1 MLVSGV
7 LIFSVATFAM
17 SFLVGKSDDR
27 DKGKVAAYIT
37 LIAWS
42 SLIFGLYLGKSAL

>member
-7 LIFSVATFAM
+7 LIFSVATFAI
-17 SFLVGKSDDR
+17 SFLVGKADDR
-27 DKGKVAAYIT
+27 DKGKIAAYVT

-42 SLIFGLYLGKSAL
+42 ALIFGLYLGKTAL

>member
-7 LIFSVATFAM
+7 LIFSVATFGI
-17 SFLVGKSDDR
+17 SFLIGKADDR
-27 DKGKVAAYIT
+27 DKGKVAAYVT

-42 SLIFGLYLGKSAL
+42 ALIFGLYLGKTAL